1 MYVKVKN
8 GSVDEYPY
16 TIQQLRQDNLNV
28 SFPKQISDEIL
39 ASYGVYSVT
48 TDDAPSHAERTQ
60 NVLRDTTPSLT
71 DGSWKIGW
79 TVSDKTADE
88 VQLYDDDMADFNRR
102 VRDSKLAET
111 DYFAL
116 SDVIMSDSMQTYRQQ
131 LRDITTHANWPNL
144 ADNDWPTK
152 P

>member
-1 MYVKVKN
+1 MYVKITN

-16 TIQQLRQDNLNV
+16 TIEQLRQDNPNV

-48 TDDAPSHAERTQ
+48 TDDVPSHTERTQ
-60 NVLRDTTPSLT
+60 NVLRDTSPSLA

-88 VQLYDDDMADFNRR
+88 IQLYDDDMADFNRR
-102 VRDSKLAET
+102 VRDSKLSET

-116 SDVIMSDSMQTYRQQ
+116 SDVVISDSMQTYR
-131 LRDITTHANWPNL
+131 RNSAWFTI
-144 ADNDWPTK
+144 
-152 P
+152 